1 MHNGNLS
8 HIPQGGSEGSRRHMG
23 EIEGLGYH
31 SSPFAAQNN
40 LDIELPPS
48 FFIVGAPRC
57 GTTALSKAL
66 ARNPRISF
74 SKPKEPHFFLEP
86 RPNLSDTEIRTLY
99 LGRYHAQ
106 LGAHH
111 QALGEGSVSYFYSS
125 DAITRALNFDDRAK
139 FIVLVRNPLEMLPSY
154 HSRMLYQLDEDIK
167 DFAKA
172 WALQDSRSSGR
183 NLPKRCRDP
192 RLLQY
197 GEVGKHGAHLERLFE
212 VAGRD
217 RCLVIVFDDFR
228 QTPRAVYEQVL
239 GFLNVDDDG
248 QAKFTRKRETA
259 GFKSRWL
266 QQFVMNPP
274 PWLWRFIEL
283 SDPNKLLPRLK
294 PIRRRIKKFNTYQEE
309 RPALSPEMRRV
320 LQAYFAAD
328 LKKLSALLNRDFS
341 HWG

>member
-1 MHNGNLS
+1 
-8 HIPQGGSEGSRRHMG
+8 MG

-31 SSPFAAQNN
+31 SSPVSAQTN
-40 LDIELPPS
+40 LGTEFPPS

-57 GTTALSKAL
+57 GTTALSKTL

-74 SKPKEPHFFLEP
+74 SKPKETHFFLEP
-86 RPNLSDTEIRTLY
+86 HPNLSDAEARVLY
-99 LGRYHAQ
+99 LGRYHPH

-111 QALGEGSVSYFYSS
+111 QALGDGSVSYLYSS
-125 DAITRALNFDDRAK
+125 DAITRALRFDVRAK

-172 WALQDSRSSGR
+172 WVLQDSRASGR
-183 NLPKRCRDP
+183 NLPKRCRDA

-197 GEVGKHGAHLERLFE
+197 GEVGKHGAHLERLFD

-228 QTPRAVYEQVL
+228 QAPRAVYEQVL
-239 GFLNVDDDG
+239 GFLGVDDDG
-248 QAKFTRKRETA
+248 QTRFSRKRETS

-283 SDPNKLLPRLK
+283 GDSKKMLARLK
-294 PIRRRIKKFNTYQEE
+294 PIRRRIKEFNTYQEE
-309 RPALSPEMRRV
+309 RPALSPEMRSILR
-320 LQAYFAAD
+320 AYFAAD
-328 LKKLSALLNRDFS
+328 LRKLSELLKRDFS
-341 HWG
+341 HWR